1 MDRKVALAVVA
12 LAPLVV
18 LPCLGSPALPARV
31 ALALALAALPPALV
45 ALGAVRDGRLDRV
58 LRWACAGLF
67 LILAAGLFALIALHE
82 RPTTFFAGT
91 PAALLVLLGGL
102 WGAPI
107 VLVLWVYT
115 ARFGTFGIRGAD
127 LERLRALRRSAE
139 DE

>member
-1 MDRKVALAVVA
+1 MDRKVALAIVA

-18 LPCLGSPALPARV
+18 LPCLGSPALPAQV

-45 ALGAVRDGRLDRV
+45 ALGAARGGRLDGI
-58 LRWACAGLF
+58 LRWACVGLF
-67 LILAAGLFALIALHE
+67 LLLAAGLLALIALHE
-82 RPTTFFAGT
+82 HPQALFAGV

-115 ARFGTFGIRGAD
+115 ARFGAFGIRGAD

-139 DE
+139 DG